1 MTESMNTQFL
11 HGEKLFVREH
21 KTRADGCI
29 FYHDEEPV
37 FFIGYALSQEG
48 ETLSDVAV
56 VSDSSGTPLLVPM
69 QLLSRTAS
77 SVETVASSKRDN
89 HVEYPCSR

>member
-21 KTRADGCI
+21 KTRADGCVVH
-29 FYHDEEPV
+29 YDEEPV

-48 ETLSDVAV
+48 KTLSEVAV
-56 VSDSSGTPLLVPM
+56 VSDSNGTPLLVAI

-77 SVETVASSKRDN
+77 CVETDATSEK
-89 HVEYPCSR
+89 E